1 MKSAASSS
9 RRISAFLGASFL
21 PSSAGSA
28 PQPPFATLGPV
39 VDDPPGAVEDRCLS
53 RADADVIMDVRV
65 PEGSNRVHHVR
76 LVHGNRAAIG
86 QFRNERRQAV
96 RLLSRAA
103 LLPESRAEPVELIAH
118 LFGRR

>member
-1 MKSAASSS
+1 ILMSNDICYFAT
-9 RRISAFLGASFL
+9 FL
-21 PSSAGSA
+21 PSSACSK
-28 PQPPFATLGPV
+28 PQPPFSTPGPF
-39 VDDPPGAVEDRCLS
+39 VDDPLGAVDNRCLS

-118 LFGRR
+118 LFGPR